1 MLKPHIN
8 RLNDAQIEKIS
19 HFFKE
24 LQLTCQYPLQ
34 STGGTA
40 LIVGGMVD
48 LSAGF
53 SPAVVLAL
61 LIVVTMMLSD
71 AMKNT
76 ATPLLQRRSR

>member
-1 MLKPHIN
+1 MIVLLGCI
-8 RLNDAQIEKIS
+8 IS
-19 HFFKE
+19 IGSA
-24 LQLTCQYPLQ
+24 LQ

-40 LIVGGMVD
+40 LIAGGMVD

-61 LIVVTMMLSD
+61 LIVVMMMLSD